1 MTPIVSYLIPSRQR
15 PEKLRRCIESIHGCH
30 DKGSFQIIVGIDF
43 DDDSYGNALQ
53 IYPTAHASIYGEMA
67 VMGRM
72 VGWEMLHVSFEKMMT
87 HAAAPWIAFANDDM
101 VLSGPNWDRRIREVP
116 TKGFFCY
123 PETHRLN
130 TSDYPGEGG
139 PMIIVPRDAWKLCGC
154 RSVPQGLDSSL
165 PIMLRT
171 IGWQPRLIDG
181 TVLWHDRDD
190 PEQLREHRKKYIETD
205 DSAPMEN

>member
-15 PEKLRRCIESIHGCH
+15 PEKLRRCINSISDCH
-30 DKGSFQIIVGIDF
+30 DKGSFEIIVRV
-43 DDDSYGNALQ
+43 DDDDDTVPRSPVVAKAYALF
-53 IYPTAHASIYGEMA
+53 IPGPRH
-67 VMGRM
+67 
-72 VGWEMLHVSFEKMMT
+72 GWEMLHLAFEEMMA
-87 HAAAPWIAFANDDM
+87 HATAPWIAFANDDM

-116 TKGFFCY
+116 AKGFFCY

-130 TSDYPGEGG
+130 SSDYPGEGG

-154 RSVPQGLDSSL
+154 KTVPQGLDSSL

-171 IGWQPRLIDG
+171 IGWQPRLLDG

-205 DSAPMEN
+205 DSAPVEN